1 MLINAQRSYKPNSVL
16 AAGDWYKIAV
26 TKEGVYK
33 IDRSFLNSLGI
44 NTNNLSSNSIH
55 LYGNTGQMLEEN
67 NALPRMD
74 DLTENAIQVQD
85 GGDGIFNNTDYFIFY
100 APGPDSWIPDTG
112 NAGFKHR
119 KNIYSNQSFYYID
132 INSAING
139 QRIVGTS
146 IANPNIS
153 ITNYDAR
160 YFHELDTVNFL
171 NSGRE
176 WYGEEFANLPGR
188 MLSTS
193 FPVDIPG
200 LGIGPVKLTSSVVS
214 RTIGTF
220 SRFDVKANGQQVLQH
235 NIAFTGTGNYDPF
248 AVAAIQ
254 STVFNQSGSSLVI
267 QYNYLPGTPTA
278 QGWLNWFEIQAR
290 ANLNMQAVNCFS
302 FRDWQSVA
310 AGNIGRFTLQNATAN
325 VQVWDV
331 SSVTQPLAMTVQM
344 VGNDLQFTNHCDVLH
359 EYLAFS
365 PAAFSSPLAIGKIAN
380 QNLHNSTV
388 KDLLIITYPSLLV
401 EAQRLANHHIQ
412 QDNLRVEVVTTD
424 QVYTEFSSGSQD
436 PVALRDWVKMYFD
449 KATSDTNKMPRYLLL
464 LGDAS
469 FDYLNRIGN
478 NTNLVPCWE
487 SPNSLEPL
495 STYTSDDF
503 FGFLEDGDDI
513 GNPAHLN
520 LLDIG
525 IGRIPARNIAEAKA
539 IVDKIIGYSSSLG
552 AWRNEISFIADDEDG
567 NLHLQDAESVAAT
580 AGVQAPLFHQ
590 NKIYLDAYQ
599 QESNTGGNRYP
610 AANNAIDNKMY
621 AGNLIWNYN
630 GHGNSLRLAEEVVVD
645 ADIVNGWKNENKLP
659 LFITATCDFAPYDNP
674 FQNTLGENIL
684 LRPKTGAIA
693 LLTTTRPVFAYS
705 NRIINAN
712 YLQVALAVKNDGSY
726 NSLGSSFKNAKNLTY
741 QQSPDILN
749 NRKFSLLGDP
759 ALTLGY
765 PVYKVQTDSIN
776 HRAVGLLPDTLL
788 SLGKYSIAGRAL
800 NANGQFLSSYNGTVY
815 TTIFDKVQSINTLGN
830 DPGSPVTS
838 FSSQQNILYKGKAKV
853 TNGLFSVSFIVP
865 KDIQYNYGAGRINY
879 YIENG
884 DKDGNGTHTNIVI
897 GGINP
902 LAIDDKEGPS
912 IRAWVNDEKFINGG
926 VCNEMPLL
934 IVRLKDSSGINS
946 SGLGIGH
953 NITAQVDNDNRQL
966 FDLNDFYEADR
977 DSYQSG
983 TIHFQLPKLSPGWHS
998 IRIKA
1003 WDVFNNSGE
1012 YVLELMVAKEEDL
1025 TISHVLN
1032 YPNPFTTKTSFWF
1045 EHNQPGENL
1054 QVHIR
1059 IFTVSGKLVK
1069 TIQETINT
1077 EGNRSFGVEWDGKD
1091 EYGEKL
1097 GRGLYIYQLVVLHRR
1112 KKAATFGKMVLF

>member
-1 MLINAQRSYKPNSVL
+1 MAS
-16 AAGDWYKIAV
+16 GDWYKMAI
-26 TKEGVYK
+26 TKEGTYK
-33 IDRSFLNSLGI
+33 VDLSFLNSLGI

-55 LYGNTGQMLEEN
+55 VFGNTGQMLEEN
-67 NALPRMD
+67 NALPRID

-85 GGDGIFNNTDYFIFY
+85 GGDGIFNNNDYFIFY
-100 APGPDSWIPDTG
+100 AAGPDSWIPDPG

-119 KNIYSNQSFYYID
+119 KNIYSKQSFYYIN
-132 INSAING
+132 INASING
-139 QRIVGTS
+139 KRITSGT
-146 IANPNIS
+146 IANPNLS
-153 ITNYDAR
+153 ITTYNAR

-176 WYGEEFANLPGR
+176 WYGEEFANLPGQS
-188 MLSTS
+188 LIKS

-200 LGIGPVKLTSSVVS
+200 LGNGPVTLISAVVS

-220 SRFDVKANGQQVLQH
+220 SRFDVKANGQNVLQQ
-235 NIAFTGTGNYDPF
+235 NIAFTGTGTYDPF
-248 AVAAIQ
+248 AVAASQ
-254 STVFNQSGSSLVI
+254 SSVFNQTGNSLVI
-267 QYNYLPGTPTA
+267 QYNYLPGTPNA
-278 QGWLNWFEIQAR
+278 QGWLNWFEIHTR
-290 ANLNMQAVNCFS
+290 ASINMQGIHWLS

-310 AGNIGRFTLQNATAN
+310 TGNIGRFTIQNAATST
-325 VQVWDV
+325 QVWDI
-331 SSVTQPLAMTVQM
+331 STTNQPVAMQAQIT
-344 VGNDLQFTNHCDVLH
+344 GNDLQFNNQCDVLH
-359 EYLAFS
+359 EYIAFS
-365 PAAFSSPLAIGKIAN
+365 PTALLTPIAVGKIAN

-388 KDLLIITYPSLLV
+388 KDLLIIAYPSLLA
-401 EAQRLANHHIQ
+401 EAQRLADYHTQ
-412 QDNLRVEVVTTD
+412 QDNLRVAVVSTE

-436 PVALRDWVKMYFD
+436 PVAMRDFVKMYYD
-449 KATSDTNKMPRYLLL
+449 KAAGDSNKMPRYLLL
-464 LGDAS
+464 FGDAS

-478 NTNLVPCWE
+478 NTNRVPCWE

-495 STYTSDDF
+495 ATYTSDDF

-513 GNPAHLN
+513 GNPARLN

-525 IGRIPARNIAEAKA
+525 IGRIPARDIAEAKA
-539 IVDKIIGYSSSLG
+539 MVDKIIGYASSLG
-552 AWRNEISFIADDEDG
+552 SWRNEISFIADDEDG
-567 NLHLQDAESVAAT
+567 NLHLQDAESVAAA
-580 AGVQAPLFHQ
+580 AGLQAPTFHQ

-610 AANNAIDNKMY
+610 AANTAIDNKMY
-621 AGNLIWNYN
+621 SGNLIWNYN

-659 LFITATCDFAPYDNP
+659 LFITATCDFAPFDNP

-712 YLQVALAVKNDGSY
+712 YLQLAMTVKSDGTY
-726 NSLGSSFKNAKNLTY
+726 QSLGSSFKNAKNITY

-759 ALTLGY
+759 ALTIGY
-765 PVYKVQTDSIN
+765 PVFKVQTDSIN
-776 HRAVGLLPDTLL
+776 HRAITPQPDTLMA
-788 SLGKYSIAGRAL
+788 LGKYSVAGRILDAAG
-800 NANGQFLSSYNGTVY
+800 NFLAGYNGTVY
-815 TTIFDKVQSINTLGN
+815 PTIFDKAENISTLGN
-830 DPGSPVTS
+830 DPGSPVTN
-838 FSSQQNILYKGKAKV
+838 FAAQQNILYRGKAKV
-853 TNGLFSVSFIVP
+853 TNGLFSVSFIIP
-865 KDIQYNYGAGRINY
+865 KDIQYNYGNGRISY
-879 YIENG
+879 YTEDG
-884 DKDGNGTHTNIVI
+884 SKDGNGIYNNIVV

-902 LAIDDKEGPS
+902 LAIDDREGPI

-953 NITAQVDNDNRQL
+953 NITAQLDNDNRQL
-966 FDLNDFYEADR
+966 FELNDFYEADR

-983 TIHFQLPKLSPGWHS
+983 TIRFQLPKLSPGWHS
-998 IRIKA
+998 IKIKA

-1012 YVLELMVAKEEDL
+1012 YVLELMVAKDEVL

-1059 IFTVSGKLVK
+1059 IYTVAGKLVK

-1077 EGNRSFGVEWDGKD
+1077 DGNRSFGVEWDGKD

-1097 GRGLYIYQLVVLHRR
+1097 GRGLYIYQLVVLHKQ
-1112 KKAATFGKMVLF
+1112 KKAATFGKMMLF